1 MLIFVLFLVG
11 ELKIC
16 FFQTTTLGF
25 SDKEVVKE
33 GDTCLL
39 SRYHFIEYYGAMKG
53 YILFV
58 FTFLLLFS
66 ARGEEPGQKELL
78 KKEVDEYIR
87 RAHQS
92 TYADPVKAVSYS
104 NTAILKA
111 ELSGD
116 ANLIC
121 LSLLALGG
129 SYINLGSFDMGFEAF
144 YNALDKCPADNKGLL
159 AEIHVNISYLY
170 ISLGD
175 VKKAFQFVDKGLEYF
190 WELQDSSGI
199 ARCYN
204 AKGLAYE
211 RSENNPKA
219 EECFKYA
226 LKINRE
232 LNDSKNVAANLNNLG
247 LLEENPDEK
256 IKWLEEAVQ
265 INRSL
270 GANWSLA
277 ENYNNLA
284 TQYFNKRD
292 YNKALEW
299 LQNAFILA
307 NNLSAKELICDNYR
321 YQTWVYNALG
331 NYKKAYECM
340 QSLYEIE
347 KVMLSERKIREI
359 ELNVADRRFKSQ
371 QQELNLK
378 QKELK
383 IKGLQRDMS
392 VMLAIGLGILLCLS
406 FVVWRVRQRRKL
418 ILLEATQKI
427 EAQQKE
433 MMQLQLEKT
442 EKERENVQIELEHSK
457 KELTNFACYVRSKN
471 ELIEKIKS
479 MIKESYKEAK
489 PDVKAQLKTIN
500 AFITQYQNKEDNL
513 GSLITEIDRINAE
526 FVVRLTEAHPDLSK
540 NEKQLASL
548 LRIDFTTKEIALL
561 VGSTPKT
568 VNMAR
573 YRLRKKLGLETDE
586 GLNEYMKKM

>member
-1 MLIFVLFLVG
+1 M
-11 ELKIC
+11 
-16 FFQTTTLGF
+16 
-25 SDKEVVKE
+25 
-33 GDTCLL
+33 
-39 SRYHFIEYYGAMKG
+39 
-53 YILFV
+53 
-58 FTFLLLFS
+58 
-66 ARGEEPGQKELL
+66 
-78 KKEVDEYIR
+78 
-87 RAHQS
+87 
-92 TYADPVKAVSYS
+92 
-104 NTAILKA
+104 
-111 ELSGD
+111 
-116 ANLIC
+116 
-121 LSLLALGG
+121 
-129 SYINLGSFDMGFEAF
+129 
-144 YNALDKCPADNKGLL
+144 
-159 AEIHVNISYLY
+159 
-170 ISLGD
+170 
-175 VKKAFQFVDKGLEYF
+175 
-190 WELQDSSGI
+190 
-199 ARCYN
+199 
-204 AKGLAYE
+204 
-211 RSENNPKA
+211 
-219 EECFKYA
+219 
-226 LKINRE
+226 
-232 LNDSKNVAANLNNLG
+232 
-247 LLEENPDEK
+247 
-256 IKWLEEAVQ
+256 
-265 INRSL
+265 

>member
-121 LSLLALGG
+121 LSLLALGR

-321 YQTWVYNALG
+321 YQTW
-331 NYKKAYECM
+331 
-340 QSLYEIE
+340 
-347 KVMLSERKIREI
+347 
-359 ELNVADRRFKSQ
+359 VADRRFKSQ